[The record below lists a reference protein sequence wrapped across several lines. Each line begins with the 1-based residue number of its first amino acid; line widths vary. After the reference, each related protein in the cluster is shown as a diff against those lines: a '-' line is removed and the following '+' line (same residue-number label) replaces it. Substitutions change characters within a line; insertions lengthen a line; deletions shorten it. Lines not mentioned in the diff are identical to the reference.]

1 MEFRQKM
8 EELGNY
14 MDHRA
19 MGDATQQK
27 LINHFEYL
35 YMVQYGKEEL
45 SILEQLPTSLRKEV
59 SASLTPVLA
68 QPVPPAHPVPSP
80 HTLLTR

>member
-1 MEFRQKM
+1 MLYMEFRQKM

-35 YMVQYGKEEL
+35 YMVQYGKG
-45 SILEQLPTSLRKEV
+45 SCRSSSSCRRR
-59 SASLTPVLA
+59 SG
-68 QPVPPAHPVPSP
+68 
-80 HTLLTR
+80 RR